1 MMTDVP
7 NVLNH
12 GPEDQPPADPRLLL
26 SEPFRAVHFVYGL
39 FHPDVRPLSGRAL
52 VGALAALG
60 FRDEAAR
67 GMLLRLRRAGFLE
80 SRRTGREAV
89 YTVSPRSRELLDEMA
104 KRSTEPPPPWGG
116 RFETLLVQI
125 PPAERAFR
133 EQLRRHAVYAG
144 FAAPLPGMLIAPYAS
159 SPALLEPL
167 LARRPRA
174 VRVVRGRL
182 AVDPEDA
189 AVLARGAWDLET
201 LATDLRHEAQR
212 MNAAATAAQ
221 GDRASTG
228 ADAITL
234 LWRSIGPFFSQISAS
249 PPLPSALLPAD
260 WPLDAAREAFFR
272 LAMSVALPARE
283 FVEDLDRTHPSR
295 AAIARPDPEAGAW

>member
-1 MMTDVP
+1 MMIDVP

-26 SEPFRAVHFVYGL
+26 SEPFRAVHFIYGL

-67 GMLLRLRRAGFLE
+67 GILLRLRRAGFLQ

-89 YTVSPRSRELLDEMA
+89 YAVSPRSRELLDEMA

-116 RFETLLVQI
+116 SFETLLVQI

-133 EQLRRHAVYAG
+133 EQLRRHAAYAG
-144 FAAPLPGMLIAPYAS
+144 FAAPHPGMLIAPSAS
-159 SPALLEPL
+159 SLALLEPL
-167 LARRPRA
+167 LARRSHA
-174 VRVVRGRL
+174 VRIVRGRL

-189 AVLARGAWDLET
+189 AALARSAWDLG
-201 LATDLRHEAQR
+201 ATATALRREAQR
-212 MNAAATAAQ
+212 MDAAATGTQ
-221 GDRASTG
+221 GDRTQTG
-228 ADAITL
+228 ADAVGL
-234 LWRSIGPFFSQISAS
+234 LWRSIGPFFALISAS
-249 PPLPSALLPAD
+249 PPLPAALLPAD
-260 WPLDAAREAFFR
+260 WPLDAARKAFLR
-272 LAMSVALPARE
+272 LAIAAALPARE
-283 FVEDLDRTHPSR
+283 FVADLDRTNPGR
-295 AAIARPDPEAGAW
+295 AAIARPGPEAGAS